1 MKPMSLV
8 LLLLMA
14 STAFVLLGCS
24 DTATP
29 LVSPNDAGASSAT
42 SQPSLTKGVV
52 SGQLIAFASD
62 RGTGFINIYLMKSN
76 GGKVTQL
83 TFGDP
88 PEYYGRPDWSPDG
101 TKMTLT
107 TVLNANG
114 WHAQIYTMNA
124 DGSNKKKLSTPGNSE
139 ASRWSPD
146 GTKIAFGMNYEDTY
160 QIYVMNTDGSNLYR
174 VTNDEV
180 AAREVTW
187 APDSRRV
194 AYTSR
199 KDGQVHVINLDG
211 TGDQCLTYDPV
222 RAGSPACSPR
232 GDAILF
238 VSYRDKDPEVWQFA
252 EVYLMNADGTGL
264 KRLTNNS
271 YSCGNIEPRWS
282 ANFSQIAFITNRDG
296 DFELYT
302 MNANGSNQ
310 TRVTNN
316 PSSDWDPAWTIGNVE
331 FK

>member
-1 MKPMSLV
+1 MS
-8 LLLLMA
+8 
-14 STAFVLLGCS
+14 SFAFVLWGCS

-29 LVSPNDAGASSAT
+29 LLSPNDAVASSAT
-42 SQPSLTKGVV
+42 SQPSLGKGVV
-52 SGQLIAFASD
+52 SGQLIAFCSD
-62 RGTGFINIYLMKSN
+62 RVPGCINIYLMKSN
-76 GGKVTQL
+76 GDKVTQL
-83 TFGDP
+83 TFGVP

-101 TKMTLT
+101 KKMTLT
-107 TVLNANG
+107 TVLNDADG

-146 GTKIAFGMNYEDTY
+146 GTKIAFGMYYESTY
-160 QIYVMNTDGSNLYR
+160 QIYVMNTDGSNLNR
-174 VTNDEV
+174 VTNDAV
-180 AAREVTW
+180 AAHDVTW

-194 AYTSR
+194 AYTSWT
-199 KDGQVHVINLDG
+199 DGQVHVINLDG
-211 TGDQCLTYDPV
+211 TGDKRLTNDPV
-222 RAGSPACSPR
+222 RAGSPAWSLR

-238 VSYRDKDPEVWQFA
+238 VSFKDNDPDVWQFS
-252 EVYLMNADGTGL
+252 EIYLMNADGSGL

-271 YSCGNIEPRWS
+271 YSCANIEARWS

-296 DFELYT
+296 NFELYT
-302 MNANGSNQ
+302 MNANGSGQ

-316 PSSDWDPAWTIGNVE
+316 PSSDWDPAWTVGNVE